1 MAKITRRDF
10 LGITGTSIS
19 GVYFSSLAYR
29 PPGFAPARALEALHA
44 GFQEPDRGHSI
55 RPFWF
60 WNGKLDPKE
69 IDRQIRQMVKYGVYG
84 AYVHCRG
91 GLETPYLSEEWW
103 EAVGSALKSAR
114 ENGFTLCMVDDFE
127 WPSGEARDYWMP
139 GQNKSRVVAADSSFR
154 MRRLRPVEHTVRGPG
169 RVEIELP
176 EGATVVVSGKRL
188 GADRIE
194 GDSLRVLAIDRGA
207 KSLFWEAPAGE
218 FAVLVYVLDPTSTI
232 DGSTVDLMNPEAVGK
247 FIEIYYEEFYRRN
260 GKYFGT
266 TMPATFADHE
276 GSYGGKL
283 AWTPRLF
290 ETFRRRKGYDLE
302 PFLPGLDHDIG
313 AKSEKVR
320 CDYLDVVSE
329 LYSTSFFQQ
338 VNDWCQRH
346 SLEYSGHVWEESLFF
361 GPAYQGD
368 FFRILRSMT
377 NPGCDSL
384 VDWGHQSVWLK
395 EVSSVADF
403 EGRRMIC
410 ENQGV
415 QGSDSYLSPE
425 RMRRVS
431 NCLGAWNVGEF
442 VPHAFDYDLNR
453 INFPPDW
460 FRSQPFLPHF
470 RAYADQMRRVSF
482 MNCNSHHVA
491 DILLYYPQ
499 VSVWGQSAP
508 AFRTDDPSTIMSN
521 STWSEDAVVTNS
533 TYAQLKL
540 RLSET
545 RQDYKIADDSYL
557 SEGRV
562 QDGVLLISTS
572 RFRTLV
578 LPPMSTIRRSSAER
592 IAEFYNG
599 GGSLIALWRLP
610 TTSVEDGRDDPA
622 LKALWDSLFDTEPT
636 LASWTMRSNAKN
648 GRAYFVSSSVEDA
661 VALLAEITDHDV
673 EVVKGPA
680 EHLSVLHK
688 TKDGIDFYWVVNDS
702 PEPRTNLLRF
712 RAGGRPERWDAV
724 SGKREPVFYQTHGSV
739 TLVRLTLG
747 PWDASYIVFDPEGA
761 AQLLELKATNLD
773 EFYVMR
779 STAGEAIVRGRGVTG
794 KEPAYVELRDGDK
807 IYRGTYQPAAVLP
820 LELAGEWMVTVDAP
834 TILLPYAEVKDDPR
848 DDGLRE
854 RWFEGDLASTKWSRL
869 WLSPMNWALRKWNV
883 IGPFPNPNDLGLEQ
897 HFPPEQEIELQR
909 DYAGDA
915 GRAVRWVSINKE
927 EQSIPGYTGNG
938 LDWGFVPENPGRYGP
953 DSHII
958 DYGQTL
964 RLGDPAAGT
973 IFAQTWVYVTDE
985 QEAVVVLATR
995 SPYAVYVNTR
1005 QVDSRWFRP
1014 CAETY
1019 GELTDGFAFRI
1030 SVRLHAGWNSLL
1042 LKFLHN
1048 SASFSA
1054 TSTTFTCRVERQ
1066 DGGHIQGL
1074 LCSLRPISEER
1085 RRVSPGY
1092 RWLRFSIPPLS
1103 RALRVPTLDGPW
1115 SAFVDGQ
1122 AVDSAAEVV
1131 FPAGSRTIVLR
1142 VSAAEILDRPFE
1154 IATAPAALPL
1164 GTWTVPGLE
1173 HFSGSMTYEKT
1184 VEISPTLLKER
1195 VVLDCGKVGVAAE
1208 IWVNDVYVGAR
1219 PWQPFVL
1226 EVTEHLRPGPNRFKI
1241 RVTNTEANARAV
1253 GERIGILEKID
1264 QNGWVGPASLVPFIE
1279 REIHCS
1285 AIVPA
1290 S

>member
-10 LGITGTSIS
+10 LGIAGTTIG
-19 GVYFSSLAYR
+19 GVYLGSTAHLPTGS
-29 PPGFAPARALEALHA
+29 PPVGPLEALHA
-44 GFQEPDRGHSI
+44 GFQEPHRRHSI

-60 WNGKLDPKE
+60 WNGKLDPGE
-69 IDRQIRQMVKYGVYG
+69 IDQQIRQMVKHGVYG

-103 EAVGSALKSAR
+103 EAVGSALQSAR
-114 ENGFTLCMVDDFE
+114 ENGFMLCMVDEFE

-139 GQNKSRVVAADSSFR
+139 GQNKSRVVAANPDFR
-154 MRRLRPVEHTVRGPG
+154 MRRLHPVEHTVRGPA
-169 RVEIELP
+169 RVEIDLP

-188 GADRIE
+188 GVDRIE
-194 GDSLRVLAIDRGA
+194 GNSLRVLPIDPGA

-218 FAVLVYVLDPTSTI
+218 FTVFVYVLDPTSTV

-247 FIEIYYEEFYRRN
+247 FIELYYEEFYRRH
-260 GKYFGT
+260 GKYFGA

-313 AKSEKVR
+313 IGSEKVR

-329 LYSTSFFQQ
+329 LYSTSFFKQ

-346 SLEYSGHVWEESLFF
+346 GLEYSGHVWEETLFF

-368 FFRILRSMT
+368 FYRILRSMT

-384 VDWGHQSVWLK
+384 VEWGRQSVWLK

-403 EGRRMIC
+403 EGRRVVC

-442 VPHAFDYDLNR
+442 VPHAFDYDLKR

-470 RAYADQMRRVSF
+470 QAYADQMRRVSF
-482 MNCNSHHVA
+482 MNSNSHHIA
-491 DILLYYPQ
+491 GILLYYPQ

-508 AFRTDDPSTIMSN
+508 AFRTDDPVTIMSN
-521 STWSEDAVVTNS
+521 STWSDDAVATNS
-533 TYAQLKL
+533 SYAELKL

-557 SEGRV
+557 SESLV
-562 QDGVLLISTS
+562 QDGALRISTS
-572 RFRTLV
+572 RFHTLV
-578 LPPMSTIRRSSAER
+578 LPPMSTMRRSSAER
-592 IAEFYNG
+592 IAEFYHS
-599 GGSLIALWRLP
+599 GGSLISLGRLP
-610 TTSVEDGRDDPA
+610 TTSVENGRNDPV

-636 LASWTMRSNAKN
+636 LARWTMRSNTKN

-673 EVVKGPA
+673 DVVKGPA
-680 EHLSVLHK
+680 EHLFVLHK
-688 TKDGIDFYWVVNDS
+688 KKDGIDFYWVVNDS
-702 PEPRTNLLRF
+702 AEVRTNLLQF
-712 RAGGRPERWDAV
+712 RTSGRPERWDAV
-724 SGKREPVFYQTHGSV
+724 SGKREPVFYQNRGSS
-739 TLVRLTLG
+739 TLVRLTLN
-747 PWDASYIVFDPEGA
+747 PWDASYIVFDSEGPS
-761 AQLLELKATNLD
+761 QLLELKATNLD
-773 EFYVMR
+773 DFYIVR
-779 STAGEAIVRGRGVTG
+779 STAGEAIVRGRGVTR
-794 KEPAYVELRDGDK
+794 KEPAFVELRDADK
-807 IYRGTYQPAAVLP
+807 VYRGAYQSAAASP
-820 LELAGEWMVTVDAP
+820 LELSGEWTVTVNAP
-834 TILLPYAEVKDDPR
+834 TIPLPYAEVKDDPQ
-848 DDGLRE
+848 DEGMRE
-854 RWFEGDLASTKWSRL
+854 RWFEGHLADTSWNRL

-883 IGPFPNPNDLGLEQ
+883 IGPFPNPNDLGLQQ
-897 HFPPEQEIELQR
+897 HFPPEQEIDLQR

-927 EQSIPGYTGNG
+927 EQSIPGHIQNG
-938 LDWGFVPENPGRYGP
+938 LEWGLVQENVARYAP

-964 RLGDPAAGT
+964 RLGDPAGGT
-973 IFAQTWVYVTDE
+973 IFAQTSLYVPDT
-985 QEAVVVLATR
+985 QECVVVLATR
-995 SPYAVYVNTR
+995 SPYAVYVNAH
-1005 QVDSRWFRP
+1005 QVDSKWYRP

-1019 GELTDGFAFRI
+1019 AELTDGFAFRI
-1030 SVRLHAGWNSLL
+1030 PVQLNAGWNSLL

-1048 SASFSA
+1048 RASFSA
-1054 TSTTFTCRVERQ
+1054 TLTAFTCRVERR
-1066 DGGHIQGL
+1066 DGGHIRGL
-1074 LCSLRPISEER
+1074 LCSLQPISEER
-1085 RRVSPGY
+1085 RHVSPGY
-1092 RWLRFSIPPLS
+1092 RWLRFSIPPLA
-1103 RALRVPTLDGPW
+1103 RALCVPTLDGPW
-1115 SAFVDGQ
+1115 SAFADGQ
-1122 AVDSAAEVV
+1122 TIDSAAELV
-1131 FPAGSRTIVLR
+1131 FPPGTRAIVLR
-1142 VSAAEILDRPFE
+1142 VSAEEILDRPFE
-1154 IATAPAALPL
+1154 IATAPTALPL
-1164 GTWTVPGLE
+1164 GTWSVPGLE

-1184 VEISPTLLKER
+1184 VDIPTTLLNER
-1195 VVLDCGKVGVAAE
+1195 VLLDCGRVGVAAE
-1208 IWVNDVYVGAR
+1208 IWVNDVYAGAR

-1226 EVTEHLRPGPNRFKI
+1226 DVTDHLRPGPNRFKI

-1253 GERIGILEKID
+1253 GEVIGLLEKID
-1264 QNGWVGPASLVPFIE
+1264 QNGWAGPASLVPFID
-1279 REIHCS
+1279 REIHC
-1285 AIVPA
+1285 VGH
-1290 S
+1290 

>member
-1 MAKITRRDF
+1 MTKITRRDF
-10 LGITGTSIS
+10 LGIACTSFG
-19 GVYFSSLAYR
+19 GVYLGSLAHF
-29 PPGFAPARALEALHA
+29 PGGLPPARSLEALYA
-44 GFQEPDRGHSI
+44 GFQEPGRRHSI

-60 WNGKLDPKE
+60 WNGKLDFKE
-69 IDRQIRQMVKYGVYG
+69 IDRQIRQMVEYGVYG

-103 EAVGSALKSAR
+103 KAVGSALQSAQ
-114 ENGFTLCMVDDFE
+114 ENDFNLCMVDEFE

-139 GQNKSRVVAADSSFR
+139 GPNKSRVVAANPDFR
-154 MRRLRPVEHTVRGPG
+154 MRRLRPVERMVRGPG
-169 RVEIELP
+169 RVEIDLP
-176 EGATVVVSGKRL
+176 EGATVVVSGKHL
-188 GADRIE
+188 GVDRIE

-218 FAVLVYVLDPTSTI
+218 FAVIVYVLDPTSTV

-247 FIEIYYEEFYRRN
+247 FIELYYEEFYRRH

-290 ETFRRRKGYDLE
+290 EAFRRRKGYDLE
-302 PFLPGLDHDIG
+302 PLLPGLDHDIG
-313 AKSEKVR
+313 ARSEKVR

-329 LYSTSFFQQ
+329 LYSTSFFKQ

-346 SLEYSGHVWEESLFF
+346 SLEYSGHVWEETLFF

-368 FFRILRSMT
+368 FYRILRSMT

-384 VDWGHQSVWLK
+384 VEWGRQSVWLK

-403 EGRRMIC
+403 EGRRVIC

-491 DILLYYPQ
+491 EILLYYPQ
-499 VSVWGQSAP
+499 VSVWGQSVA
-508 AFRTDDPSTIMSN
+508 AFRTDDPSAIMSN

-557 SEGRV
+557 SESRV

-578 LPPMSTIRRSSAER
+578 LPPMSTMRRSSAER
-592 IAEFYNG
+592 IAEFYSG
-599 GGSLIALWRLP
+599 GGNLIALGRLP
-610 TTSVEDGRDDPA
+610 STSVEDGRDDPA
-622 LKALWDSLFDTEPT
+622 LRALWDSLFDTEPT
-636 LASWTMRSNAKN
+636 LARWTMRSNARN
-648 GRAYFVSSSVEDA
+648 GKAYFVSSSVEDA

-673 EVVKGPA
+673 DVVKGPA

-688 TKDGIDFYWVVNDS
+688 KKDGIDFYWVVNDS
-702 PEPRTNLLRF
+702 SEVRTNLLRF

-724 SGKREPVFYQTHGSV
+724 SGKREPVFYQTHGSS
-739 TLVRLTLG
+739 TLVRLTLS
-747 PWDASYIVFDPEGA
+747 PWDASYIVFDSEGP
-761 AQLLELKATNLD
+761 AQLLELNATNLD
-773 EFYVMR
+773 EFYVAR
-779 STAGEAIVRGRGVTG
+779 STAGEAIVHGRGVTG
-794 KEPAYVELRDGDK
+794 NEPAFVELRDGDK
-807 IYRGTYQPAAVLP
+807 VYRGAYQPAAVSP
-820 LELAGEWMVTVDAP
+820 LELAGEWTVTVDAP
-834 TILLPYAEVKDDPR
+834 TVLLPYAEVKDDPR

-854 RWFEGDLASTKWSRL
+854 RWFERDLAGTRWSRL

-883 IGPFPNPNDLGLEQ
+883 IGPFPNPNDSGLDR
-897 HFPPEQEIELQR
+897 HFPPEQEINLQA
-909 DYAGDA
+909 DYVGDA
-915 GRAVRWVSINKE
+915 DRAVRWVSINKE
-927 EQSIPGYTGNG
+927 QSISGYTGNG
-938 LDWGFVPENPGRYGP
+938 LDWGVVPENAGRYAP

-973 IFAQTWVYVTDE
+973 IFAQTWLYVPDA
-985 QEAVVVLATR
+985 QECVIVLATR
-995 SPYAVYVNTR
+995 SPYAVYANAS

-1014 CAETY
+1014 GAETY
-1019 GELTDGFAFRI
+1019 GQLTDGFAFRI
-1030 SVRLHAGWNSLL
+1030 PVRLNAGWNSLL

-1048 SASFSA
+1048 AASFSA
-1054 TSTTFTCRVERQ
+1054 AFTAFTCRVECR
-1066 DGGHIQGL
+1066 DGRHIQGL

-1085 RRVSPGY
+1085 RSGSPGY
-1092 RWLRFSIPPLS
+1092 RWLRFSVPPLA

-1122 AVDSAAEVV
+1122 AVNSTTELVL
-1131 FPAGSRTIVLR
+1131 PPGTRMIVLR
-1142 VSAAEILDRPFE
+1142 VSGAEILDRPFE

-1164 GTWTVPGLE
+1164 GTWSVPGLE

-1184 VEISPTLLKER
+1184 VEIPAALLKER
-1195 VVLDCGKVGVAAE
+1195 VLLDCGKVGVAAE
-1208 IWVNDVYVGAR
+1208 IWVNDVYAGAR

-1226 EVTEHLRPGPNRFKI
+1226 EVTNHLRPGPNRFKI
-1241 RVTNTEANARAV
+1241 RVANTEANARAV
-1253 GERIGILEKID
+1253 GEDIGLLEKID
-1264 QNGWVGPASLVPFIE
+1264 QNGWVGPASLVPFID
-1279 REIHCS
+1279 REIHC
-1285 AIVPA
+1285 VVH
-1290 S
+1290 

>member
-1 MAKITRRDF
+1 MLKITRRDF
-10 LGITGTSIS
+10 LGIASTSIS
-19 GVYFSSLAYR
+19 GVYLGSLAQLQA
-29 PPGFAPARALEALHA
+29 GFPPARPLEALHA
-44 GFQEPDRGHSI
+44 GFQEPDRKHSI

-69 IDRQIRQMVKYGVYG
+69 IDRQIRQMVKHGVYG

-103 EAVGSALKSAR
+103 ETVGSALQSAR
-114 ENGFTLCMVDDFE
+114 ENGFNLCMVDEFE
-127 WPSGEARDYWMP
+127 WPSGEARDYWML
-139 GQNKSRVVAADSSFR
+139 GQNKSRVVAANPDFR
-154 MRRLRPVEHTVRGPG
+154 MRRLRPVERMVRGPG
-169 RVEIELP
+169 RVEIDLP

-188 GADRIE
+188 GADRLE
-194 GDSLRVLAIDRGA
+194 GDSLRLLAIDWGA

-218 FAVLVYVLDPTSTI
+218 FAVLVYLLDPTSTV

-247 FIEIYYEEFYRRN
+247 FIELYYEEFYRRH

-302 PFLPGLDHDIG
+302 PFLPALDHDIG
-313 AKSEKVR
+313 ARSEKVR

-329 LYSTSFFQQ
+329 LYSTNFFKQ

-346 SLEYSGHVWEESLFF
+346 SLEYSGHVWEETLFF
-361 GPAYQGD
+361 GPPYQGD
-368 FFRILRSMT
+368 FYRILRSMT

-384 VDWGHQSVWLK
+384 VEWGRQSVWLK

-403 EGRRMIC
+403 EGRRVIC

-491 DILLYYPQ
+491 EILLYYPQ

-508 AFRTDDPSTIMSN
+508 AFRTDDPSAIMSN
-521 STWSEDAVVTNS
+521 STWPEDAVITNS

-557 SEGRV
+557 SESRV
-562 QDGVLLISTS
+562 QEGVLLISTS

-578 LPPMSTIRRSSAER
+578 LPPMSTMRRSSAER
-592 IAEFYNG
+592 IVEFYYG
-599 GGSLIALWRLP
+599 GGNLIAVGRLP
-610 TTSVEDGRDDPA
+610 TTSVENGRDDPA

-636 LASWTMRSNAKN
+636 LARWTMRSNAKN

-673 EVVKGPA
+673 DVVKGPA

-688 TKDGIDFYWVVNDS
+688 KKDGIDFYWVVNDS
-702 PEPRTNLLRF
+702 PETRTNLLRF
-712 RAGGRPERWDAV
+712 QASGRPERWDAV
-724 SGKREPVFYQTHGSV
+724 SGKREPVFYQTHGSG

-747 PWDASYIVFDPEGA
+747 PWDASYIVFDPEGP
-761 AQLLELKATNLD
+761 AQLLELMATNLD
-773 EFYVMR
+773 EFYVVR
-779 STAGEAIVRGRGVTG
+779 STAREAIIRGRGVTG
-794 KEPAYVELRDGDK
+794 KEPAFVELREGDK
-807 IYRGTYQPAAVLP
+807 VYRGARQPATVSP
-820 LELAGEWMVTVDAP
+820 LELAGEWTVTVDAP
-834 TILLPYAEVKDDPR
+834 KILLPYAETKDDPR

-854 RWFEGDLASTKWSRL
+854 RWFDGDLAGARWSRL

-883 IGPFPNPNDLGLEQ
+883 IGPFPNPNDLGLEEQ
-897 HFPPEQEIELQR
+897 FPPEQEINLQE
-909 DYAGDA
+909 DYTGDA

-927 EQSIPGYTGNG
+927 EQSIPGLTGNG
-938 LDWGFVPENPGRYGP
+938 LEWGLVPENLGRYAP

-973 IFAQTWVYVTDE
+973 IFAQTWVYVSDP
-985 QEAVVVLATR
+985 QECVIVLATR
-995 SPYAVYVNTR
+995 SPYAVFVNTR

-1030 SVRLHAGWNSLL
+1030 SARLNAGWNSLL

-1048 SASFSA
+1048 AASFSA
-1054 TSTTFTCRVERQ
+1054 TLTAFTCRVERR

-1074 LCSLRPISEER
+1074 LCSLRPISQER

-1092 RWLRFSIPPLS
+1092 RWLRISVPPLA
-1103 RALRVPTLDGPW
+1103 RALQVPTLDGPW

-1122 AVDSAAEVV
+1122 AVDSAAEII
-1131 FPAGSRTIVLR
+1131 FPPGTRTIVLR
-1142 VSAAEILDRPFE
+1142 VNAAEILDRPFE
-1154 IATAPAALPL
+1154 LATVPAALPL
-1164 GTWTVPGLE
+1164 GTWSVPGLE

-1184 VEISPTLLKER
+1184 VEIPATLLKER
-1195 VVLDCGKVGVAAE
+1195 VLLDCGKVGVAAE
-1208 IWVNDVYVGAR
+1208 IWVNDYYAGAR

-1226 EVTEHLRPGPNRFKI
+1226 EVTDHLRPGPNRFKI
-1241 RVTNTEANARAV
+1241 RVANTEANARAV
-1253 GERIGILEKID
+1253 GENIGILEKID

-1279 REIHCS
+1279 GEIHCV
-1285 AIVPA
+1285 AH
-1290 S
+1290 

>member
-1 MAKITRRDF
+1 MPKITRRDF
-10 LGITGTSIS
+10 LEISGTSLS
-19 GVYFSSLAYR
+19 GVYLGSLAHLPAGF
-29 PPGFAPARALEALHA
+29 PPGRSLEAFHA
-44 GFQEPDRGHSI
+44 GFQEPDRRHSI

-69 IDRQIRQMVKYGVYG
+69 IDRQIRQMVEHGVYG

-103 EAVGSALKSAR
+103 EIVGSALQSAQ
-114 ENGFTLCMVDDFE
+114 ENGFTLCMVDEFE

-139 GQNKSRVVAADSSFR
+139 GQNKSRVVAANPDFR
-154 MRRLRPVEHTVRGPG
+154 MRRLRPMERIVRGPG
-169 RVEIELP
+169 RVEIDLP
-176 EGATVVVSGKRL
+176 EGATVVVSGKHL

-218 FAVLVYVLDPTSTI
+218 SAVIVYVLAPTSTV

-247 FIEIYYEEFYRRN
+247 FIELYYEEFYRRH

-266 TMPATFADHE
+266 SLPATFADHE

-302 PFLPGLDHDIG
+302 RFLPGLDHDIG
-313 AKSEKVR
+313 ARSEKVR

-329 LYSTSFFQQ
+329 LYSNSFFKQ
-338 VNDWCQRH
+338 VNDWCQKH
-346 SLEYSGHVWEESLFF
+346 SLEYSGHVWEETLFF

-368 FFRILRSMT
+368 FYRILRSMT

-384 VDWGHQSVWLK
+384 VEWGRQSVWLK

-403 EGRRMIC
+403 EGRRVIC

-491 DILLYYPQ
+491 EILLYYPQ

-508 AFRTDDPSTIMSN
+508 AFRTDDPSAIMSN
-521 STWSEDAVVTNS
+521 STWSEDAVITNS

-557 SEGRV
+557 SESRV

-572 RFRTLV
+572 RFRVLV
-578 LPPMSTIRRSSAER
+578 LPPMSTMRRSSAER
-592 IAEFYNG
+592 IAEFYYDG
-599 GGSLIALWRLP
+599 GNVIALGRLP

-622 LKALWDSLFDTEPT
+622 LKALWGSLFETEPT
-636 LASWTMRSNAKN
+636 LARWTMRSNAKN

-661 VALLAEITDHDV
+661 VALLAEISDHDV
-673 EVVKGPA
+673 DVVKGPA
-680 EHLSVLHK
+680 EHLFVLHK
-688 TKDGIDFYWVVNDS
+688 KKDGIDFYWVVNDS
-702 PEPRTNLLRF
+702 SEGRTNLLRF

-724 SGKREPVFYQTHGSV
+724 SGKREPVFYQTLGSS

-747 PWDASYIVFDPEGA
+747 PWGASYIVFDPEGP
-761 AQLLELKATNLD
+761 AQLLELMATNLD
-773 EFYVMR
+773 EFYVVR
-779 STAGEAIVRGRGVTG
+779 STTREALVRGRGATG
-794 KEPAYVELRDGDK
+794 KEPAFVELRERDK
-807 IYRGTYQPAAVLP
+807 VYRGTYQPAPVSP
-820 LELAGEWMVTVDAP
+820 LQLAGEWTVTVDAP
-834 TILLPYAEVKDDPR
+834 TVLLPYAEVKDDPR

-854 RWFEGDLASTKWSRL
+854 RWFEDDLAGTRWGRL

-897 HFPPEQEIELQR
+897 HFPPEQEINLQME
-909 DYAGDA
+909 YSGDA
-915 GRAVRWVSINKE
+915 GQAVRWVSINKE
-927 EQSIPGYTGNG
+927 EQAIPGHSGNG
-938 LDWGFVPENPGRYGP
+938 LEWGLIPENLGRYAP

-973 IFAQTWVYVTDE
+973 IFAQTWVYVSDA
-985 QEAVVVLATR
+985 QECVIVLATR
-995 SPYAVYVNTR
+995 SPYAVYVNTH
-1005 QVDSRWFRP
+1005 QEDSRWFRP
-1014 CAETY
+1014 GAETY
-1019 GELTDGFAFRI
+1019 GELTDGFAFHI
-1030 SVRLHAGWNSLL
+1030 SVRLNAGWNSLL

-1048 SASFSA
+1048 AASFSA
-1054 TSTTFTCRVERQ
+1054 TFPVFTCRVEGR
-1066 DGGHIQGL
+1066 DGGHIPGL
-1074 LCSLRPISEER
+1074 LCSLRPIPQESSR
-1085 RRVSPGY
+1085 AVPGY
-1092 RWLRFSIPPLS
+1092 RWLRFSVPPLA
-1103 RALRVPTLDGPW
+1103 RALRVPALDGQW

-1122 AVDSAAEVV
+1122 AIDSAAEIA
-1131 FPAGSRTIVLR
+1131 FPPGTRTIVLR

-1154 IATAPAALPL
+1154 ITTAPAALPL
-1164 GTWTVPGLE
+1164 GTWSVPGLE

-1184 VEISPTLLKER
+1184 IEIPGTLLKER
-1195 VVLDCGKVGVAAE
+1195 VLLDCGKVGVAAE
-1208 IWVNDVYVGAR
+1208 IWVNDVYAGAR

-1226 EVTEHLRPGPNRFKI
+1226 EVTDHLRPGPNRFKI
-1241 RVTNTEANARAV
+1241 RVANTEANARSV
-1253 GERIGILEKID
+1253 GENIGILDKID
-1264 QNGWVGPASLVPFIE
+1264 QNGWVGPASLVPFVE
-1279 REIHCS
+1279 REIHCV
-1285 AIVPA
+1285 AH
-1290 S
+1290 